1 MAGGEFLHLP
11 VELIDVPAD
20 RARFLNPLKAEA
32 IGATMKAERQFDPIT
47 VSPTD
52 GGRFVL
58 VDGQHRLH
66 GAKHVGLP
74 SIEARVIALSPEAQR
89 KQEIL
94 SNLATAELDA
104 LGRARSI
111 GALCEVWQNEDGR
124 KRKIGRPNKKDIAE
138 QHVKISAHVC
148 TNFGWSA
155 AAAAEVG
162 LERRALFNYL
172 RVARRVLPEAAAEL
186 ANTPVA
192 NNLRALLQISDM
204 DDAEQVDV
212 ARAVKERGFER
223 LGDAVE
229 YLRGKPAPAKPSKD
243 ELDYQRLETLF
254 RRLPARLK
262 RRFLN
267 DVICHDKDVPGHIR
281 ACIGRGDA

>member
-1 MAGGEFLHLP
+1 MAGGEFRHLP

-20 RARFLNPLKAEA
+20 RARLLNPLKAEA

-47 VSPTD
+47 VSPAEE
-52 GGRFVL
+52 GRFVL

-74 SIEARVIALSPEAQR
+74 TIEARVIALSPEAQR

-111 GALCEVWQNEDGR
+111 NALCEVLKKEDGR
-124 KRKIGRPNKKDIAE
+124 RRKVGRPSKQLIETELEEIGAL
-138 QHVKISAHVC
+138 AC
-148 TNFGWSA
+148 TNFGWSD

-162 LERRALFNYL
+162 IEKRALFNYL
-172 RVARRVLPEAAAEL
+172 RVARRIRAEAAEQL
-186 ANTPVA
+186 ANTSIA
-192 NNLRALLQISDM
+192 DNLQALLKISDM
-204 DDAEQVDV
+204 GDAEQVDV

-254 RRLPARLK
+254 SRLPARLK

-267 DVICHDKDVPGHIR
+267 EVISNDKDVPGHIR
-281 ACIGRGDA
+281 ACIGGVA